1 MISTPVRRAG
11 RHLQQWYRQTMQA
24 TIDAG
29 GRVVVPKEVRERL
42 GLRPGSRVELT
53 EVEGHLEI
61 SPAATPARLVD
72 HDGVLVA
79 VTDTDLPV
87 LTAEQVRD
95 AVEATRR

>member
-1 MISTPVRRAG
+1 MLG
-11 RHLQQWYRQTMQA
+11 
-24 TIDAG
+24 TIDSG

-42 GLRPGSRVELT
+42 GLRPGSRIVMT

-61 SPAATPARLVD
+61 SPATTPVQLAD
-72 HDGVLVA
+72 HGGALVA
-79 VTDTDLPV
+79 VAEVDLPV

>member
-1 MISTPVRRAG
+1 MI
-11 RHLQQWYRQTMQA
+11 A

-42 GLRPGSRVELT
+42 GLRPGSRIELR
-53 EVEGHLEI
+53 EVEGRLEI
-61 SPAATPARLVD
+61 TPVITPVQLVD
-72 HDGVLVA
+72 REGVLVA
-79 VTDTDLPV
+79 VADTELPL

>member
-1 MISTPVRRAG
+1 MLG
-11 RHLQQWYRQTMQA
+11 
-24 TIDAG
+24 TIDSG

-42 GLRPGSRVELT
+42 GLRPGSRIVLT

-61 SPAATPARLVD
+61 APATTPVRLVD
-72 HDGVLVA
+72 HGGAVVA
-79 VTDTDLPV
+79 VAEVDLPV